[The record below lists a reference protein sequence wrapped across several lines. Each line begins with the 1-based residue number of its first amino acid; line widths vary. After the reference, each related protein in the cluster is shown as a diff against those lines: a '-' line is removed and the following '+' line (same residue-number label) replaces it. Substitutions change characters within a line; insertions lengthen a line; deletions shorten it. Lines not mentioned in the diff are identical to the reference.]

1 MLADAPVIAMI
12 ATKDLAKAR
21 KFYEET
27 LGLTSAEEMPG
38 GVSFSCGD
46 GSRIAVYTTYVS
58 NLGEQTV
65 AAWEV
70 EDIKNEVA
78 DLKSRGVEFVEYDL
92 PQMKTVD
99 SIVAEEGF
107 GSAAWFKDPD
117 GNILSLVQ
125 RQA

>member
-12 ATKDLAKAR
+12 PTKDLASAR

-27 LGLTSAEEMPG
+27 LRLNPAEEMPG
-38 GVSFSCGD
+38 GVSFVCGD
-46 GSRIAVYTTYVS
+46 GTRIAVYETYVS
-58 NLGEQTV
+58 NLGDQTV

-70 EDIKNEVA
+70 KDIKSEVA
-78 DLKSRGVEFVEYDL
+78 ELKSRGVEFVEYDL
-92 PQMKTVD
+92 PQLKTVD
-99 SIVAEEGF
+99 SIAAEEGF